1 MLIEDIYSCNVNKKE
16 NEKNMPF
23 GIKQH
28 QIKLIKK
35 TIVRKVYDLYIDLE
49 DNEIYKLNIPTT
61 ANIGEVYIDNI
72 KPISE
77 LFSIEEYDMP
87 KKKIL
92 KRYNEYKKEK
102 E

>member
-16 NEKNMPF
+16 KEKNMPF
-23 GIKQH
+23 GIKEH
-28 QIKLIKK
+28 QVKLIKQA
-35 TIVRKVYDLYIDLE
+35 IVRKIYDLYIDLE
-49 DNEIYKLNIPTT
+49 DNEVYKSNIPPT
-61 ANIGEVYIDNI
+61 ASIGEIYIDNI
-72 KPISE
+72 KPITE
-77 LFSIEEYDMP
+77 LFTIEDYNIP